1 MATRWNRTE
10 TWLAVG
16 VLGVGAVL
24 ALVAGIH
31 IYATATAPRFHP
43 DAAAVRAT
51 AAGDPDPAWRAAV
64 QRAQGVARAGISAQN
79 LPGLSVAVGVGADI
93 VWAEGFGWAD
103 LARRTPVAPDT
114 RFRIG
119 TASIALTS
127 AAAGLLL
134 EQRRLALDAP
144 IQAYVPEYPK
154 KPWPVT
160 LRQVMAHTA
169 GIRSDG
175 GDEGPLFG
183 THCDRPVEA
192 LGAFGDKALL
202 FEPGTAYR
210 HSRYGWILVSA
221 AIEQATGESFARFIR
236 ERVFEPL
243 GMNDTRPDADTQRSA
258 KRATSYFPRY
268 AADPR
273 YGPHP
278 MRDVDYS
285 CYAGASLF
293 VSTPS
298 DLVRFALGLGN
309 GRLLRPETVMLLQTG
324 QQLRSGESTGYG
336 LGWDIETVALGGVAR
351 PIVGHDGD
359 LLGGMVSSLWIIPP
373 SHGDTSTAP
382 LVVAVTSNTSYADT
396 KELARAI
403 ADAFVTAT
411 HE

>member
-1 MATRWNRTE
+1 MARGWNRIE

-24 ALVAGIH
+24 ALIAGVH

-43 DAAAVRAT
+43 EPAAVPST
-51 AAGDPDPAWRAAV
+51 VAGDPDPAWRAAV
-64 QRAQGVARAGISAQN
+64 QRAQGVARAGISEQN
-79 LPGLSVAVGVGADI
+79 LPGLSVAVGVGDRI

-103 LARRTPVAPDT
+103 LERRTPVAPDT

-127 AAAGLLL
+127 AAVGVLL
-134 EQRRLALDAP
+134 EQGRLGLDAP
-144 IQAYVPEYPK
+144 IQTYVPSYPK

-192 LGAFGDKALL
+192 LDAFGDRALL

-210 HSRYGWILVSA
+210 PSRYGWILVSA
-221 AIEQATGESFARFIR
+221 AIEQATGESFARFMR
-236 ERVFEPL
+236 ERVFDPL
-243 GMNDTRPDADTQRSA
+243 AMDDTRPDSETQRTA
-258 KRATSYFPRY
+258 GRATPYFPRY
-268 AADPR
+268 SADPR
-273 YGPHP
+273 YGPDP

-285 CYAGASLF
+285 CYAGASVF

-298 DLVRFALGLGN
+298 DLVRFALALDN
-309 GRLLRPETVMLLQTG
+309 GRLLRPETLKMLRTG
-324 QQLRSGESTGYG
+324 QQVRSGESTGYG
-336 LGWDIETVALGGVAR
+336 LGWDIDTMTLGGVAR
-351 PIVGHDGD
+351 PVVGHDGD

-373 SHGDTSTAP
+373 PPGDTSSSAP
-382 LVVAVTSNTSYADT
+382 IVVAVVSNTSYADT
-396 KELARAI
+396 NGLARAV
-403 ADAFVTAT
+403 ADVFVTDK
-411 HE
+411 